1 MKQTPRI
8 TVSSRPRTASR
19 WLPSTIAWCAH
30 VTVVPESSRISVF
43 MNGKSNGAM
52 MLTPLGGHTPPIAS
66 ARTGISGE
74 LGKSEASKNAQKK
87 AAKNSTSEAM
97 NRIMP

>member
-1 MKQTPRI
+1 M
-8 TVSSRPRTASR
+8 
-19 WLPSTIAWCAH
+19 
-30 VTVVPESSRISVF
+30 
-43 MNGKSNGAM
+43 
-52 MLTPLGGHTPPIAS
+52 PPVAS

-74 LGKSEASKNAQKK
+74 FGNSEASKNAQKN